1 MSARRGT
8 PPSLIRPLGAYL
20 PRPELAAKVIAPPY
34 DNLTVEEPRELV
46 ADNPLSF
53 LNVVR
58 SEIDVPE
65 HTEAERLAMLTD
77 TAVRLRE
84 LLDGEIFDFYPPPVF
99 FVCRLELGSHAQT
112 GIVADVSLDAYD
124 RGLVKVHEST
134 RRGQED
140 RLLEYMN
147 IVRASFLPVFL
158 IHRLSAAVDTVI
170 AAAVGEAPAIDVHA
184 DDGLHLSVWVVDDPA
199 DVAQIE
205 RALAELEELY
215 VADGH
220 HRVAASYRSAVS
232 RAKSNPD
239 HADDAPYTHLVS
251 VLFSADQLVIHPYNR
266 CVRDLGGRSAEQLL
280 RAIASSFA
288 VQEIPGA
295 AAPTS
300 PGEFS
305 MHVAGR
311 WYQITAPAGLRE
323 AGGAAGLDV
332 TILHDHLLRPLL
344 GIDDPRTDLRI
355 EFVPGTLGLAELE
368 RLCRDGFAVSFA
380 LHPMGADELMEVADR
395 GEQLPPKSTWF
406 APKLRS
412 GLVVRLL

>member
-1 MSARRGT
+1 MSARPET
-8 PPSLIRPLGAYL
+8 SPALIRPLSAYL

-34 DNLTVEEPRELV
+34 DDLTVEQSRGLV

-53 LNVVR
+53 LNVLR

-77 TAVRLRE
+77 TALRLRE

-99 FVCRLELGSHAQT
+99 FVCRLELDGHAQT

-140 RLLEYMN
+140 RLVEYMN

-158 IHRLSAAVDTVI
+158 IHRLSAAVDGVI
-170 AAAVGEAPAIDVHA
+170 AAAVGEAPVIDVEA
-184 DDGLHLSVWVVDDPA
+184 DDGLRLSVWVIDDPA
-199 DVAQIE
+199 DVARTE
-205 RALAELEELY
+205 EALDGLQELY

-220 HRVAASYRSAVS
+220 HRVAASYRSATA
-232 RAKSNPD
+232 RARISLG
-239 HADDAPYTHLVS
+239 DAVDEPYTHVVS

-266 CVRDLGGRSAEQLL
+266 CVRDLGGRSVEELL
-280 RAIASSFA
+280 TAIGASFG
-288 VQEIPGA
+288 VQEVRGA

-305 MHVAGR
+305 IHVGGR
-311 WYQITAPAGLRE
+311 WYQITAPDALRE
-323 AGGAAGLDV
+323 TGGVAGVDV
-332 TILHDHLLRPLL
+332 TILHDHLLQPLL
-344 GIDDPRTDLRI
+344 GIDSPRTDSRI

-368 RLCRDGFAVSFA
+368 RLCRDGFAAGFA
-380 LHPMGADELMEVADR
+380 LHPMGVDQLMDVADR
-395 GEQLPPKSTWF
+395 GEQMPPKSTWF